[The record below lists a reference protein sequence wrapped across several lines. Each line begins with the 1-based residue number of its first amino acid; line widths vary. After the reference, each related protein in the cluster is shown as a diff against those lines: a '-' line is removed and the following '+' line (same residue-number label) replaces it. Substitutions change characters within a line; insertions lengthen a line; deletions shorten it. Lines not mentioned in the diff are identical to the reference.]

1 MGNRERIACACIA
14 LMAAVAEAK
23 VYDVRDFG
31 AKGDGVA
38 KDTAAVQA
46 AIDAA
51 SKAGGGEV
59 SVPAGR
65 YICGTIY
72 LKSNIDF
79 NIAMGAT
86 IEGSK
91 DPADYNKWDFCPQN
105 WRCEEENHEGGHL
118 IVCLEQTN
126 VVLRGSGTIDGN
138 GHYFMTHGYDESRI
152 GKSGTNALGG
162 TNGQDA
168 LLWRPAQM
176 VWFCECSTVRMEGL
190 RIRNAPYWSVIF
202 WGCDSVDV
210 RALDIRT
217 SREKPYIMNG
227 DGLAIDC
234 SRNVRVSDC
243 NIVTSDDALDIRGDG
258 ELLRKKPTETANV
271 TIMNCT
277 LSSNEESFRIGV
289 GDSPIHD
296 CVIANCTILGGKR
309 GINFSSTWFPSKG
322 CDFKNI
328 HFNNIVSH
336 TTDSFLR
343 IHRMR
348 STDAEVEGLHFSN
361 ISGTQGNQSFI
372 WSRRGKPFKDISL
385 SNVFMNNGIEV
396 VNVDGFRIDGG
407 TIKENRLDPAEYE
420 VRCEEIETFRKM
432 LW

>member
-1 MGNRERIACACIA
+1 MKKLVGWLCLA
-14 LMAAVAEAK
+14 LAAAVAEAK
-23 VYDVRDFG
+23 VYDVRDYG

-38 KDTAAVQA
+38 KDTVAVQA

-51 SKAGGGEV
+51 NLAGGGEV

-65 YICGTIY
+65 YVCGTIY
-72 LKSNIDF
+72 LKSNVDF

-91 DPADYNKWDFCPQN
+91 EPADYNKWDFCPQN
-105 WRCEEENHEGGHL
+105 WRDEDENHEGGHL

-138 GHYFMTHGYDESRI
+138 GHYFMTNGYDEKRI
-152 GKSGTNALGG
+152 GKSGTNGLGG

-202 WGCDSVDV
+202 WGCDNVDV

-227 DGLAIDC
+227 DGLVIDC

-243 NIVTSDDALDIRGDG
+243 NIETSDDSLDIRGDG
-258 ELLRKKPTETANV
+258 ERLRRKPTETANV

-296 CVIANCTILGGKR
+296 CVIANCTIRGGKR

-322 CDFKNI
+322 CDFKDI
-328 HFNNIVSH
+328 SFNNIVSH
-336 TTDSFLR
+336 TADSFLR

-348 STDAEVEGLHFSN
+348 STEAEVEGLHFSN

-372 WSRRGKPFKDISL
+372 WSRRGKPFRNISL
-385 SNVFMNNGIEV
+385 SNVFMNNGVEV

-407 TIKENRLDPAEYE
+407 TITENKLSQDEYE
-420 VRCEEIETFRKM
+420 TRCEEIETFKKM

>member
-1 MGNRERIACACIA
+1 MKKLVGWLCSA
-14 LMAAVAEAK
+14 LAAAVAEAK
-23 VYDVRDFG
+23 VYDVRDYG

-38 KDTAAVQA
+38 KDTVAVQA

-51 SKAGGGEV
+51 NLAGGGEV

-65 YICGTIY
+65 YVCGTIY
-72 LKSNIDF
+72 LKSNVDF

-91 DPADYNKWDFCPQN
+91 EPADYNKWDFCPQN
-105 WRCEEENHEGGHL
+105 WRDEDENHEGGHL

-126 VVLRGSGTIDGN
+126 VVMRGFGTIDGN
-138 GHYFMTHGYDESRI
+138 GHYFMTNGYDEKRI
-152 GKSGTNALGG
+152 GKSGTNGLGG

-202 WGCDSVDV
+202 WGCDNVDV

-227 DGLAIDC
+227 DGLVIDC

-243 NIVTSDDALDIRGDG
+243 NIETSDDSLDIRGDG
-258 ELLRKKPTETANV
+258 ERLRRKPTETANV

-296 CVIANCTILGGKR
+296 CVIANCTIRGGKR

-322 CDFKNI
+322 CDFKDI
-328 HFNNIVSH
+328 SFNNIVSH

-348 STDAEVEGLHFSN
+348 STEAEVEGLHFSN
-361 ISGTQGNQSFI
+361 ISGTQGNKSFI
-372 WSRRGKPFKDISL
+372 WSRRGKPFRNISL
-385 SNVFMNNGIEV
+385 SNVFMNNGVEV
-396 VNVDGFRIDGG
+396 VNVEGFRIDGG
-407 TIKENRLDPAEYE
+407 TITENKLSQDEYE
-420 VRCEEIETFRKM
+420 TRCEEIETFKKM